1 MVLHYYKDRRTG
13 GALQRRK
20 EKKQW
25 ITERTV
31 KTRNKGTTEKIEH
44 RGRMEKEEEGLCL
57 PRRAC
62 FILGL
67 SMVTVAVLLPLTE
80 T

>member
-1 MVLHYYKDRRTG
+1 MKDGIDRE
-13 GALQRRK
+13 QRVEEK
-20 EKKQW
+20 E
-25 ITERTV
+25 E
-31 KTRNKGTTEKIEH
+31 NEEE
-44 RGRMEKEEEGLCL
+44 EKEEESL

>member
-1 MVLHYYKDRRTG
+1 MRADSRTD
-13 GALQRRK
+13 GALQRQLDNRERGK
-20 EKKQW
+20 EGRVKTVVKEGKDGEQRRDEGEEEEEKK
-25 ITERTV
+25 
-31 KTRNKGTTEKIEH
+31 
-44 RGRMEKEEEGLCL
+44 EESL